1 MNISQ
6 GNITESDLVLF
17 LLWIFMMSKLMD
29 FIQRKNT
36 MSINQ
41 W

>member
-17 LLWIFMMSKLMD
+17 LLWIIMMSKLMD